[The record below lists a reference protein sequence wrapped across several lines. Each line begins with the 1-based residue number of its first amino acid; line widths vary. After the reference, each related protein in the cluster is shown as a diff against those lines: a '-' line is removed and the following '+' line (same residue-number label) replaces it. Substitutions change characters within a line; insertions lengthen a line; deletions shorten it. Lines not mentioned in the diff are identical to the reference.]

1 MGANLQAGRPAW
13 LRSAPDG
20 LQGKDSW
27 VLALN
32 LLFIYSADGSE
43 EDILNFI
50 RDSVNL
56 KSIQGLGWGLGKAG
70 MGSEKGDKGD
80 PPSTHFRGLSF
91 VCLRF

>member
-1 MGANLQAGRPAW
+1 ML
-13 LRSAPDG
+13 AP
-20 LQGKDSW
+20 
-27 VLALN
+27 N

-70 MGSEKGDKGD
+70 MGSEKE
-80 PPSTHFRGLSF
+80 R
-91 VCLRF
+91 